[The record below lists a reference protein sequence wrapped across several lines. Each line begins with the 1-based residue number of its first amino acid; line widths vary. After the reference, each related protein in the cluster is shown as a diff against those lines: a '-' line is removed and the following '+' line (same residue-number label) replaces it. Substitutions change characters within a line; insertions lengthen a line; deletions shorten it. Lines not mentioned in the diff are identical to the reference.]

1 MGISM
6 FKVENVTKIYS
17 QGEQSLTALLDIFLE
32 FEDSGFVSIV
42 GESGSGKTTLLNV
55 LAGFDEVSQGEIYFE
70 GKNLSFFSEEE
81 KNSYYSEDVGFVFQ
95 EYNVLEELTV
105 WDNVALALEILNI
118 SVEQKSDMINSVLNK
133 VCLDNVKDKQV
144 SKLSGGQK
152 QRVAIARAY
161 VKNPKVILADEPT
174 GNLDHENSEKI
185 FEMLKDIAK
194 DTLVIVVTH
203 NEGLGEKYSDRIIKL
218 SDGKVEFDNIL
229 TKEKYIIEICH
240 GTVQKKVEKI
250 SDILGFIKSYPD
262 EKNEYLINV
271 KKVEIQE
278 CKREE
283 VYCAKERYE
292 KKPLQKKKIFTL
304 AKKILAKRRIRQ
316 ILSIG
321 IFALTSFLLLLFINI
336 AFYDEDRVVT
346 DYLERYDEKAVLVEM
361 ELDSL
366 YTYSESGD
374 TAYVTKDIEHKL
386 IKLSDSNIFY
396 QFNEVELSNDDHMAD
411 LEEEQTEKVLSIFS
425 DARVMSDKI
434 LKEEYFIDNLTD
446 SEFVINEALA
456 NEAGISDE
464 DIGKSYFLNG
474 KRATLKG
481 IIQSKEKPLIYFSQ
495 AYIASIKEQNS
506 HRNISV
512 SGNFLKSKSLFEYV
526 NSHIGIGDISKAE
539 YTDMIGNIP
548 VKENEVVLSYDFI
561 SQNMESEKNIESVE
575 DIIGKTYNLKN
586 LYSEEYGNSLSKNM
600 NLYDYLGKTITVV
613 GIADFDGDVL
623 VKATVYNKISEE
635 YYGLYRYDRIGYY
648 MDKWDGIVQQIHGHG
663 LRISDDNLK
672 NVYMLVDMKPALIKY
687 IVFILSIMTILT
699 IFLMTSLIGYS
710 IKDNSKVIGILQAI
724 GINKNDIKKIFMIE
738 PIKIMIVSFCI
749 AIPLVVMTINAINTE
764 YSNSLI
770 GRAYEI
776 LPLSIPSVLI
786 VLIITT
792 TIGSVTTLLPLK
804 ELEKKTI
811 IETIKS

>member
-1 MGISM
+1 MYR
-6 FKVENVTKIYS
+6 VENVTKIYS
-17 QGEQSLTALLDIFLE
+17 QGEQSLTALLDICLE

-55 LAGFDEVSQGEIYFE
+55 LAGFDDVSQGEIYFE
-70 GKNLSFFSEEE
+70 GKTLSLFSEEE
-81 KNSYYSEDVGFVFQ
+81 KNSYYSGDVGFVFQ

-105 WDNVALALEILNI
+105 WDNVALALDILDI
-118 SVEQKSDMINSVLNK
+118 SAEQKLDRINSVLNK
-133 VCLDNVKDKQV
+133 VCLDNIKDKQV

-161 VKNPKVILADEPT
+161 VKKPKVILADEPT
-174 GNLDHENSEKI
+174 GNLDYENSEKI

-203 NEGLGEKYSDRIIKL
+203 NEGFAEKYSDRIIKL
-218 SDGKVEFDNIL
+218 SDGKVEFDNML
-229 TKEKYIIEICH
+229 TREKYIIEMCH
-240 GTVQKKVEKI
+240 GTVRKKVEKI
-250 SDILGFIKSYPD
+250 ADILGFIKSYPD
-262 EKNEYLINV
+262 EKNEYQINV
-271 KKVEIQE
+271 KKEELQE

-283 VYCAKERYE
+283 VSCARERYE
-292 KKPLQKKKIFTL
+292 KKPLPKKKIFSL
-304 AKKILAKRRIRQ
+304 AKKILAKRRVRQ
-316 ILSIG
+316 MLSIG
-321 IFALTSFLLLLFINI
+321 IFTMTSFLLLLFINI

-346 DYLERYDEKAVLVEM
+346 DYLERYDEKEVLVET

-366 YTYSESGD
+366 YTYSEGGSI
-374 TAYVTKDIEHKL
+374 AYVTKEIKNKL

-396 QFNEVELSNDDHMAD
+396 QFNEIELSNDDHMAD

-434 LKEEYFIDNLTD
+434 LREEYGIDNLTD
-446 SEFVINEALA
+446 GEFVINEKLA
-456 NEAGISDE
+456 GEAGILYE

-474 KRATLKG
+474 KKVTLKR
-481 IIQSKEKPLIYFSQ
+481 IIQNEEKPLIYFSQ
-495 AYIASIKEQNS
+495 AYIEKLKKENS
-506 HRNISV
+506 HKNISV

-526 NSHIGIGDISKAE
+526 NSHISIGDISKAE

-548 VKENEVVLSYDFI
+548 AKENEVVLSYDFI
-561 SQNMESEKNIESVE
+561 ESVE
-575 DIIGKTYNLKN
+575 DIIGKSYNLKN
-586 LYSEEYGNSLSKNM
+586 LYSEEYGNSLSENM
-600 NLYDYLGKTITVV
+600 NLFDYLGKTITVV

-635 YYGLYRYDRIGYY
+635 YYGLYCYDKIGYY
-648 MDKWDGIVQQIHGHG
+648 IDKWDGIVQHMHGQS

-672 NVYMLVDMKPALIKY
+672 NVYMLVDMKPVLMKY
-687 IVFILSIMTILT
+687 IVFILLIMTILT

-724 GINKNDIKKIFMIE
+724 GINKNDIKKLFMIE

-749 AIPLVVMTINAINTE
+749 AIPLLVMTINTINTE
-764 YSNSLI
+764 YSNSLT
-770 GRAYEI
+770 GRVYEI

-792 TIGSVTTLLPLK
+792 VIGSVMTLLPLR